1 VQFLAAFL
9 SQLHQGF
16 VSSDTHQP
24 GAKFR
29 VATKRG
35 KIGKCLENCLL
46 GRVLCIGLILQN
58 GLSSHEYCMFARTH
72 EFAKGFVLPPEHAL
86 DQFRFEW
93 VNLRFGESQYFSA
106 DSKTGRGKGCSPVR
120 GRHHLAASCCLNR
133 PETLQ
138 TCSAAHVRGMLLGP
152 KSDIV
157 SRSLTINARLVEIR
171 KMSWRP
177 PGGSAKAKP
186 GEQTVK

>member
-1 VQFLAAFL
+1 MQFMAAFL
-9 SQLHQGF
+9 SQLHKGF
-16 VSSDTHQP
+16 VSGDTHQP

-29 VATKRG
+29 VTTKLG
-35 KIGKCLENCLL
+35 KICKCLENGLL
-46 GRVLCIGLILQN
+46 GRILCIGLILQN

-86 DQFRFEW
+86 DQFRFERL
-93 VNLRFGESQYFSA
+93 NLRFGTGQCFSA

-138 TCSAAHVRGMLLGP
+138 TCSAAHVRGMLLDL
-152 KSDIV
+152 KSDMWIGI
-157 SRSLTINARLVEIR
+157 RSE
-171 KMSWRP
+171 
-177 PGGSAKAKP
+177 PGPHELPSQHP
-186 GEQTVK
+186 N